1 MKLIGNI
8 LIKLS
13 DYYENEL
20 MKREVNHIYIIFY
33 LNLIFK
39 LLFQIKLEQFL
50 NDIHIQKFDWELVR
64 SIDKLNTNF
73 NFFDKRQDDL
83 VKLFN
88 SNLFN

>member
-1 MKLIGNI
+1 M
-8 LIKLS
+8 
-13 DYYENEL
+13 
-20 MKREVNHIYIIFY
+20 
-33 LNLIFK
+33 
-39 LLFQIKLEQFL
+39 FQIKLEQFL

-64 SIDKLNTNF
+64 SIEKLNTNF